1 MDTNYAHNKDAPAM
15 HAAQTSHLSPR
26 AVRRRLV
33 LLVTSVLIPLVL
45 LIALV
50 IVGSYVR
57 GKRGAESTVLRTA
70 QSAMAAVDNEL
81 QNEIA
86 ALEVLALL
94 PDLQNGNFEAF
105 SADAQ
110 RFLTRFPKD
119 TGVAVSDPDGQI
131 IFSTRRPTILPLPKR
146 PVTEKADTVF
156 KTGRPFVSNVFEGRL
171 VNRPALS
178 VNVPVHRNG
187 KIVYVL
193 SFGPP
198 RSIYSNVLSKQN
210 ISKDWT
216 VAIFDGEGHH
226 VARQPALSNEGVT
239 AASDS
244 LRPNLAIPGDRIVD
258 SISLEGAPLLTAI
271 AHSSTS
277 DWSVALGLPM
287 EVISG
292 PARRTMYIAL
302 GISAVVLLLGIFFAS
317 RLATQLTRAEMHRE
331 LLTNELNHRVKNTL
345 SIVQG
350 IVTRGLRDAPGAE
363 KNRQAIE
370 ARLLALSSAH
380 NVLGAANWEKAD
392 LRAITSSIIG
402 PYVSSRQTLDIKGGD
417 IVLKPRVAIAL
428 ALILNELATNA
439 SKYGALSSPTGRVTI
454 TWQLI
459 TPDRL
464 GLTWTES
471 GGPPASPP
479 EKPGYGT
486 KFIERAVVG
495 ELNGSYTATYVAQ
508 GLDCAI
514 EIAL

>member
-1 MDTNYAHNKDAPAM
+1 MDTYRTPETDGVPTHVSAPLSL
-15 HAAQTSHLSPR
+15 TSR
-26 AVRRRLV
+26 AVRARLV
-33 LLVTSVLIPLVL
+33 LLVTSVLLPLIL
-45 LIALV
+45 LTALV
-50 IVGSYVR
+50 IVGSYYR
-57 GKRGAESTVLRTA
+57 GKRGAENTVLRTA
-70 QSAMAAVDNEL
+70 QAAMAAVDGEL

-94 PDLQNGNFEAF
+94 PDLQNGNFAAF
-105 SADAQ
+105 NADAQ

-119 TGVAVSDPDGQI
+119 TGLAVSDPDNQI
-131 IFSTRRPTILPLPKR
+131 IYSSRRELVAPFAKR
-146 PVTEKADTVF
+146 PEPEKANTVF
-156 KTGRPFVSNVFEGRL
+156 KTGKPYVSDVFPGRL
-171 VNRPALS
+171 AGRPVLS
-178 VNVPVHRNG
+178 VNVPVRRNG
-187 KIVYVL
+187 EIVYVL
-193 SFGPP
+193 SMGAS
-198 RSIYSNVLSKQN
+198 RLNYSNVLAAQN
-210 ISKDWT
+210 ISKDW
-216 VAIFDGEGHH
+216 VIAIFDSEGHH
-226 VARQPALSNEGVT
+226 VARLPRLPGDEITS
-239 AASDS
+239 ASPS
-244 LRPNLAIPGDRIVD
+244 LRPQLPVEGDRIVN

-271 AHSSTS
+271 AHSKTGG
-277 DWSVALGLPM
+277 WVVALGLPL

-292 PARRTMYIAL
+292 PARQTMLIAL
-302 GISAVVLLLGIFFAS
+302 GLSAVVLGLGVFFAS

-350 IVTRGLRDAPGAE
+350 IVTRGLRDAPAAE

-380 NVLGAANWEKAD
+380 NVLGEQNWEKAAV
-392 LRAITSSIIG
+392 RAIASSIVS
-402 PYVSSRQTLDIKGGD
+402 PYVGSRQTLDIKGLD
-417 IVLKPRVAIAL
+417 VVLKPRVAIAL

-439 SKYGALSSPTGRVTI
+439 SKYGALSSPTGRVMI

-459 TPDRL
+459 APDRL
-464 GLTWTES
+464 SLTWTES

-495 ELNGSYTATYVAQ
+495 ELNGHYTATYVAQ